1 MISNALG
8 VPQMLILNKGNHLV
22 TGNQHLVSV
31 NCPQEGQDTPEY
43 KVNAGRVSFDTAP
56 LPLADEV
63 PNPF

>member
-1 MISNALG
+1 
-8 VPQMLILNKGNHLV
+8 MLILNKGNNLV

-31 NCPQEGQDTPEY
+31 NCLQEGQDTPEY
-43 KVNAGRVSFDTAP
+43 KVNAGRVSFDIAP